1 MSFDKIIFALDF
13 SNSVTSHPFN
23 EVIGKVGL
31 VKVGMEMF
39 YGDFHSS
46 EFYKDKMFLDL
57 KLHDIPETVG
67 KAVKNL
73 CKKYKPKFLSVHLSQ
88 PETIKRAVEE
98 AAPYGTKIIGITVL
112 TSLTES
118 QCIDYHGN
126 FPRETVEYLACN
138 IDNYGSEF
146 GGFVCSGQEASLIR
160 YFCPEATIIVPGVR
174 SKGTNKND
182 QRRVVTPA
190 EAIKAG
196 ADYVVIGRQIRDA
209 ENPIEE
215 TTKIA
220 SEIQEAKIV

>member
-13 SNSVTSHPFN
+13 SESITVNPY
-23 EVIGKVGL
+23 EKVIEKVGL

-39 YGDFHSS
+39 YSDSFSALYFS
-46 EFYKDKMFLDL
+46 NKTFLDL

-73 CKKYKPKFLSVHLSQ
+73 CKKYQPKFLSVHLSQ

-118 QCIDYHGN
+118 QCIDYHGH
-126 FPRETVEYLACN
+126 FPREAVEYLACN
-138 IDNYGSEF
+138 IDKYGSEF

-160 YFCPEATIIVPGVR
+160 YFCPEAIIIVPGVR
-174 SKGTNKND
+174 SKGTSKDD

-209 ENPIEE
+209 KDPIEE

-220 SEIQEAKIV
+220 LEIQEAQNN